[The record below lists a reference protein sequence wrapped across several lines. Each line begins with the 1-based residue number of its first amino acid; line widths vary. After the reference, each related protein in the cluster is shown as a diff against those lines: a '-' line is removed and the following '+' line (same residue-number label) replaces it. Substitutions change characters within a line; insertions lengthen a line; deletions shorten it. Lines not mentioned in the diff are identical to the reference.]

1 MAPYLD
7 EMLHF
12 WAGKKR
18 FTKTLSIIIKTVY
31 AKWFLKLEKKEIRKI
46 NFKKHILHFYSTS
59 KNVL

>member
-1 MAPYLD
+1 MAPFLD
-7 EMLHF
+7 EMLQF

-18 FTKTLSIIIKTVY
+18 FTKTLSITIKTAYV
-31 AKWFLKLEKKEIRKI
+31 KLEKKEIRKI